1 VCPCVQVSVPSGAER
16 WLCWGW
22 QDMCPSVCS
31 NLQGD
36 LACSELLFLACDDC
50 GRRVALQRLECALV
64 NACTPAGVS
73 VVRRAVQLLWGQSL
87 SGASHSVGQSLS
99 GAVTQWGQ
107 SLSGASHSQAVHGV
121 QCQTRRSTHIATGRL
136 NKRQTARAGRW
147 WQLSNSDALCSCHTL
162 L

>member
-1 VCPCVQVSVPSGAER
+1 MCPCVQVSVPSGAER

-36 LACSELLFLACDDC
+36 LACSDLLFLACDDC

-87 SGASHSVGQSLS
+87 SGASHS
-99 GAVTQWGQ
+99 
-107 SLSGASHSQAVHGV
+107 QAVHGV

-147 WQLSNSDALCSCHTL
+147 WQLSNSDALKAATHCCDSWQCI
-162 L
+162 